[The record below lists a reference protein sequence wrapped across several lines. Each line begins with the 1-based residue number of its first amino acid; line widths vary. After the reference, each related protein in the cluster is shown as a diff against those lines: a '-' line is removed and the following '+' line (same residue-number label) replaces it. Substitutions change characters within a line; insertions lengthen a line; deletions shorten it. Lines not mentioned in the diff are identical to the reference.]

1 MKTTTS
7 IFLLLALMI
16 TNIIY
21 SQSVAT
27 YNITFT
33 SSWNSTDHGT
43 LPTNAHWSRL
53 VGANHNNNITFLE
66 MGQLA
71 TQGIEDVAELG
82 DNAVFMDVEVQQAIN
97 NGNAEQYINGSSLAN
112 ATGTIEI
119 MGLDVSEDYPLLTL
133 VSMIAPSPDWMI
145 AINGINLRENN
156 SWKNNIS
163 IDLYPYDAGTD
174 DGINYTSG
182 NADSNPQGVITSLVN
197 IGPFNDQKIGTLIIS
212 LQGVLGVDE
221 FQSESVKLF
230 PNPMTTNFNIASAT
244 NNTVTETT
252 IYNVLGKQI
261 LEVKNASNTKFQTIN
276 VANLKK
282 GVYLVNMKFKNE
294 ESVLKKIIIH

>member
-1 MKTTTS
+1 MKITTLLYS
-7 IFLLLALMI
+7 ILAFII
-16 TNIIY
+16 TNITY
-21 SQSVAT
+21 SQSIAT
-27 YNITFT
+27 YDIIFT

-53 VGANHNNNITFLE
+53 VGANHNSNVTFLE

-82 DNAVFMDVEVQQAIN
+82 DNTVFMAIEVEQAIN
-97 NGNAEQYINGSSLAN
+97 NGNAEQYINGSSLAH

-119 MGLDVSEDYPLLTL
+119 MALEVSEDYPLLTL

-145 AINGINLRENN
+145 AISGINLRAND
-156 SWKNNIS
+156 SWRTTIS

-174 DGINYTSG
+174 DGVNYTSA

-197 IGPFNDQKIGTLIIS
+197 ISPFNDQKIGTLTIS
-212 LQGVLGVDE
+212 LQDVLGVEE

-230 PNPMTTNFNIASAT
+230 PNPTTTNFNIASAP
-244 NNTVTETT
+244 NNVVTETT

-261 LEVKNASNTKFQTIN
+261 LKVANTKNNKLQTIN